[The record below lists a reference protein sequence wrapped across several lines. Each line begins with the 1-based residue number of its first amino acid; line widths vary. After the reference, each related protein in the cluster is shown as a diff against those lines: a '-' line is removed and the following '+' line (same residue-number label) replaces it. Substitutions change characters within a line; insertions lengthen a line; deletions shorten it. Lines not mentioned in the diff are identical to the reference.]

1 MLASSFCNIF
11 PQSRLLATNTLK
23 TRKNGLVTFE
33 GATVGILLAAGAGTR
48 FTADEHKL
56 HATIGGV
63 AIWKHSLQQLLAAH
77 IGPTIVVTGAT
88 PLELHP
94 YEVHEVHNPD
104 WAQGQATSLLA
115 GVTFAQHHQAAAT
128 VIGLAD
134 QPGISP
140 EAWQRLAN
148 ADAIIATASYD
159 GEPGHPVRID
169 ASLWPQLPE
178 TGDFGARA
186 LLRKYEHLVKR
197 IPCEGSPFDI
207 DTTKDLDEWLKQS
220 PTSSP

>member
-1 MLASSFCNIF
+1 M
-11 PQSRLLATNTLK
+11 
-23 TRKNGLVTFE
+23 TFE
-33 GATVGILLAAGAGTR
+33 DATVGILLAAGAGTR
-48 FTADEHKL
+48 FTANEHKL
-56 HATIGGV
+56 HATIEGV
-63 AIWKHSLQQLLAAH
+63 AVWKHSLQQLLAAH

-88 PLELHP
+88 PLELDP
-94 YEVHEVHNPD
+94 YEVHEAHNPD

-115 GVTFAQHHQAAAT
+115 GITFAQRHQAAAA

-140 EAWQRLAN
+140 EAWQRVATT
-148 ADAIIATASYD
+148 DAIIATASYD
-159 GEPGHPVRID
+159 GEPGHPVKID

-186 LLRKYEHLVKR
+186 LLRKYEHLVER
-197 IPCEGSPFDI
+197 IPCSGSPFDI
-207 DTTKDLDEWLKQS
+207 DTTKDLDQWLKQS